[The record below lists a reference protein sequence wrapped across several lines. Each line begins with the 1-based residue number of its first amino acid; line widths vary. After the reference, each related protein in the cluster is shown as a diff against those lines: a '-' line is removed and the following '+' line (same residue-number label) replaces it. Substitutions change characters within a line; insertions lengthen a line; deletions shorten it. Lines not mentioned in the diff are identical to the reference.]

1 MNKKEWELEDDE
13 EVFEYKGFKCEVIR
27 HPALGSLN
35 GYVFIPKGHRYF
47 GKDYDDLRDIECHGG
62 LTYSKTQED
71 FTKIGF
77 DCAHYTDYVPCI
89 PFHFGD
95 EVYRNMTYVKK
106 ECMKIVDQLIKEE
119 DRNGKINN

>member
-1 MNKKEWELEDDE
+1 MKQKEWELEDDQ

-27 HPALGSLN
+27 HPMFGSLN
-35 GYVFIPKGHRYF
+35 GYVFIPKGHEYF
-47 GKDYDDLRDIECHGG
+47 GKDYSELDHIDCHGG
-62 LTYSKTQED
+62 LTYSKTQEE

-77 DCAHYTDYVPCI
+77 DCAHYMDYMPYT

-106 ECMKIVDQLIKEE
+106 ECMKIVDQLIEE
-119 DRNGKINN
+119 ENRNR